1 MFFFVHDTNNRI
13 KAPVKPSKTIKPVA
27 KTPAPF
33 SIEATAT
40 HSPST
45 AETYPSSPRIA
56 TGKNEPD
63 QTKAYKNDS
72 ITAFDIMSSPII
84 SADMSLPIDQVESL
98 MDRYETNHIVITS
111 EEGYIEGILTK
122 ENLLKKRLDSNMNGS
137 TKQKYY
143 SEIYSTQPLIPA
155 DEVAKLMLSLKLDAV
170 LVMENDY
177 AIGIITLTNFL
188 EMIAL
193 KEKNLDLRG

>member
-1 MFFFVHDTNNRI
+1 MFFFVHDINNRI